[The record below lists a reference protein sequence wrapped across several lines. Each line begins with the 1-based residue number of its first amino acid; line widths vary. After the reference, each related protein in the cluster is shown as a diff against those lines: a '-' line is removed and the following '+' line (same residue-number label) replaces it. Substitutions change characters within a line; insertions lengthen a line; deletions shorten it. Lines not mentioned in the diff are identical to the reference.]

1 MISGTMRV
9 GTVRDGTYLE
19 MGGASCTKSS
29 LYVSCTVRG
38 EVVVALAA
46 TLGGH
51 GQRRMEAP
59 VVGMGYKM
67 RGSGRGCWRGWWR

>member
-1 MISGTMRV
+1 MSSGTMRV

-46 TLGGH
+46 TL
-51 GQRRMEAP
+51 
-59 VVGMGYKM
+59 
-67 RGSGRGCWRGWWR
+67 